1 MDSKFDL
8 TSFIFFP
15 KTEYIATLEITIAS
29 DLIDKKVINPQY
41 PLMTWEDSVINMQ
54 ILNKW
59 KNILHKV

>member
-29 DLIDKKVINPQY
+29 DLIDKISFTGFGYN
-41 PLMTWEDSVINMQ
+41 
-54 ILNKW
+54 
-59 KNILHKV
+59 